1 MPREIL
7 SIQVGQC
14 GNQIGSRFWDLA
26 LREHANRGVLF
37 DDAMSSFFK
46 FEERNF
52 GEAPII
58 KARAMVVDMEE
69 GVINQLLKSD
79 IGELFDNH
87 QLIKDVSGA
96 GNNWAH
102 AFYEYGRNYTK
113 IIVEKLQKMMEECD
127 SPQCFMLMHSI
138 GGGTGSGLGS
148 FIVKTLADEYPEMY
162 KFTVSVFPSKDDDV
176 ITSPYNSILSL
187 NQLINCADCV
197 LPIDNQSLIDVC
209 ERVETDTKKENSRSA
224 LGNVNNVNSNYSN
237 NYNSGSILN
246 SNKNVLEFGKNNAG
260 VKQKNYVMENK
271 NNIGKGN
278 SINSNNT
285 NNLNANNKNADLINI
300 NNTNNNNNANT
311 NNIQNKKKS
320 ELVDLNNSK
329 KKPYDKMNSIIA
341 HVLCNLTCSMRFEG
355 SLNVDINDIT
365 MNLVPFPRMHFI
377 LSAISPMYHVLDK
390 KLEPRRLDQIFYDVF
405 NKDHQLI
412 SVDNLNNGV
421 YLASALIARGNINIS
436 DINTNLVKQRKNLKM
451 VSWNHEGFKIGLCDQ
466 PPVNMNYGLL
476 SLSNNTAISNCF
488 ENLRDRFSLLYKRKA
503 HVHHY
508 YEYMKDKSDFDD
520 AIGNVEKLI
529 FDYNS
534 IYNSQANSIG
544 GVNKQMEESMKLHPV
559 I

>member
-14 GNQIGSRFWDLA
+14 GNQIGMRFWDLA
-26 LREHANRGVLF
+26 LREHANRGILF

-46 FEERNF
+46 FEERGL
-52 GEAPII
+52 GEAPLI
-58 KARAMVVDMEE
+58 KARSMVVDMEE

-102 AFYEYGRNYTK
+102 GFYEYGKHYTK
-113 IIVEKLQKMMEECD
+113 TIIDKLQKIMEECD

-162 KFTVSVFPSKDDDV
+162 KFTISVFPSKDDDV

-197 LPIDNQSLIDVC
+197 LPIDNQSLIDIC
-209 ERVETDTKKENSRSA
+209 ERVESDTKKENSK
-224 LGNVNNVNSNYSN
+224 SN
-237 NYNSGSILN
+237 LN
-246 SNKNVLEFGKNNAG
+246 SNNSLNNNKNILEFGKNISTG
-260 VKQKNYVMENK
+260 KQKNFVIENK
-271 NNIGKGN
+271 NNIKGN
-278 SINSNNT
+278 INPKSNFKNDELIDVNFSNNSSALNSNNT
-285 NNLNANNKNADLINI
+285 N
-300 NNTNNNNNANT
+300 
-311 NNIQNKKKS
+311 KKKGD
-320 ELVDLNNSK
+320 LVDLSGGK

-365 MNLVPFPRMHFI
+365 MNLVPFPRMHFM
-377 LSAISPMYHVLDK
+377 LSSISPLYHVLDK

-405 NKDHQLI
+405 NNDHQLI
-412 SVDNLNNGV
+412 SVENINNGV

-436 DINTNLVKQRKNLKM
+436 DINSNLVKQRKNLKM

-476 SLSNNTAISNCF
+476 SLSNNTSISKCF
-488 ENLRDRFSLLYKRKA
+488 ENLRDRFTLLYKRKA

-508 YEYMKDKSDFDD
+508 YEYMKDKSDFDE
-520 AIGNVEKLI
+520 AINNVEKLI
-529 FDYNS
+529 FDYTS
-534 IYNSQANSIG
+534 IFNTQANMIG
-544 GVNKQMEESMKLHPV
+544 GSNKNFEDSMKLYP
-559 I
+559 II

>member
-14 GNQIGSRFWDLA
+14 GNQIGMRFWDLA
-26 LREHANRGVLF
+26 LREHANRGILF

-46 FEERNF
+46 FEERQL
-52 GEAPII
+52 GQDPQI
-58 KARAMVVDMEE
+58 KARSMVVDMEE

-102 AFYEYGRNYTK
+102 GFYEYGKNYTK
-113 IIVEKLQKMMEECD
+113 TILDKLRKMMEDCD

-162 KFTVSVFPSKDDDV
+162 KFAISVFPSKDDDV

-209 ERVETDTKKENSRSA
+209 ERVDADTKKENRSA
-224 LGNVNNVNSNYSN
+224 LNSNSN
-237 NYNSGSILN
+237 SNISSILN
-246 SNKNVLEFGKNNAG
+246 SNKNILEFGKYSGAAN
-260 VKQKNYVMENK
+260 QKNYVIENK
-271 NNIGKGN
+271 NNLKG
-278 SINSNNT
+278 
-285 NNLNANNKNADLINI
+285 NNKNSDLINI
-300 NNTNNNNNANT
+300 NSTTKNSNNNNNI
-311 NNIQNKKKS
+311 NNQVPNYNKKKS
-320 ELVDLNNSK
+320 ELVDLSGAK
-329 KKPYDKMNSIIA
+329 KKPYDRMNSIIA

-365 MNLVPFPRMHFI
+365 MNLVPFPRMHFM
-377 LSAISPMYHVLDK
+377 LSSISPLYHVLDK

-412 SVDNLNNGV
+412 SVDNINNGV

-436 DINTNLVKQRKNLKM
+436 DINNNLVKQKKNLKM

-508 YEYMKDKSDFDD
+508 YEFMKDKSDFDD
-520 AIGNVEKLI
+520 AVDNVDRLI
-529 FDYNS
+529 FEYSS
-534 IYNSQANSIG
+534 IYNAQANLIG
-544 GVNKQMEESMKLHPV
+544 NNNKNLEESLKLHPV
-559 I
+559 V

>member
-7 SIQVGQC
+7 TIQVGQC
-14 GNQIGSRFWDLA
+14 GNQIGMKFWDLA
-26 LREHANRGVLF
+26 LREHSTRGLLF
-37 DDAMSSFFK
+37 DDSMSSFFK
-46 FEERNF
+46 FEER
-52 GEAPII
+52 GIGQTPSI

-79 IGELFDNH
+79 IGGLFDNQH
-87 QLIKDVSGA
+87 LIKDNSGA

-102 AFYEYGRNYTK
+102 GFYEYGSQYTK
-113 IIVEKLQKMMEECD
+113 IIIEKLQKMMEECD

-148 FIVKTLADEYPEMY
+148 FIVKTLADEYPDMY

-187 NQLINCADCV
+187 NQLINNSDCV

-209 ERVETDTKKENSRSA
+209 ERVDLDTKRENKNST
-224 LGNVNNVNSNYSN
+224 LNINQNNSNLN
-237 NYNSGSILN
+237 NKNILEFGN
-246 SNKNVLEFGKNNAG
+246 LNLGKNKSSLSNKNIHNTKNKDNKNPNSNDYINVDSIVSEYKKNQENISAAGKNN
-260 VKQKNYVMENK
+260 KIEM
-271 NNIGKGN
+271 
-278 SINSNNT
+278 
-285 NNLNANNKNADLINI
+285 
-300 NNTNNNNNANT
+300 
-311 NNIQNKKKS
+311 
-320 ELVDLNNSK
+320 NSK
-329 KKPYDKMNSIIA
+329 KKPYDRMNSIIA

-377 LSAISPMYHVLDK
+377 LSAISPLHHVLDK

-405 NKDHQLI
+405 NRDHQLI

-436 DINTNLVKQRKNLKM
+436 DINNNLIKQKKNLNM

-476 SLSNNTAISNCF
+476 SLSNNTAIANCF
-488 ENLRDRFSLLYKRKA
+488 ENLRDRFNILYKRKA

-508 YEYMKDKSDFDD
+508 LEYMKDKTDFDS
-520 AIGNVEKLI
+520 AINNVDKLI
-529 FDYNS
+529 FEYNS
-534 IYNSQANSIG
+534 IFNSQKNSNQ
-544 GVNKQMEESMKLHPV
+544 NKQLEESLKLYPV
-559 I
+559 V

>member
-14 GNQIGSRFWDLA
+14 GNQIGMRFWDLA
-26 LREHANRGVLF
+26 LREHANRGILF
-37 DDAMSSFFK
+37 DDSMSSFFK
-46 FEERNF
+46 FEERQS
-52 GEAPII
+52 GHDPLI
-58 KARAMVVDMEE
+58 KARSMVVDMEE

-87 QLIKDVSGA
+87 QLIKDVGGA

-102 AFYEYGRNYTK
+102 AFYEYGNNYTN
-113 IIVEKLQKMMEECD
+113 IIIEKLQKMMEDCD

-162 KFTVSVFPSKDDDV
+162 KFTISVFPSKDDDV

-209 ERVETDTKKENSRSA
+209 ERVEADTKKDNKSS
-224 LGNVNNVNSNYSN
+224 
-237 NYNSGSILN
+237 LN
-246 SNKNVLEFGKNNAG
+246 SINNLNNKNILEFGKNNVAS
-260 VKQKNYVMENK
+260 KQKNYVMENK
-271 NNIGKGN
+271 NNLKGN
-278 SINSNNT
+278 NNFNNKNSELISNISLNSNNNQVP
-285 NNLNANNKNADLINI
+285 NN
-300 NNTNNNNNANT
+300 
-311 NNIQNKKKS
+311 NKKKS
-320 ELVDLNNSK
+320 ELVDLSGGK
-329 KKPYDKMNSIIA
+329 KKPYDRMNNIIA

-365 MNLVPFPRMHFI
+365 MNLVPFPRMHFM
-377 LSAISPMYHVLDK
+377 LSSISPLYHVLDK

-412 SVDNLNNGV
+412 SVDNINNGV

-436 DINTNLVKQRKNLKM
+436 DINNNLVKQRKNLKM

-476 SLSNNTAISNCF
+476 SLSNNTSISNCF

-508 YEYMKDKSDFDD
+508 YDYMKDKTDFDD
-520 AIGNVEKLI
+520 AVENVEKLI

-534 IYNSQANSIG
+534 IYNSQANLIG
-544 GVNKQMEESMKLHPV
+544 NSSKNLEETLKMHPIV
-559 I
+559 